1 MILVPAEKLWKSLI
15 TVSNPGKKKGRG
27 KGLDQKRSID
37 LNRGQ
42 MIGQGKAA
50 MYWPGLTG
58 PVVKGSEIFSQRKME
73 KDPHFQ
79 ENIIKL
85 RETLGR
91 KRREKLHPLE
101 RGWSGSF
108 PLGRKFGPP
117 DPIGDDMFEN
127 FESILLHTSY
137 SSYMT
142 YDLGRQ
148 RKIFVYVAVGNK
160 NGLLGI
166 SKIKTKTFLK
176 SGITKAKNR
185 AVQRLMDIKRCNDR
199 TSK

>member
-101 RGWSGSF
+101 RG
-108 PLGRKFGPP
+108 P

-148 RKIFVYVAVGNK
+148 RKIFIYVAVGNK